1 MNACQI
7 PKPMLE
13 LHHFVGEVMGRT
25 KDLFN
30 EIVDMFNNGYD
41 AEDIAVVLNVPIDEV
56 ENVLDSLNNPSA
68 NNVPY

>member
-1 MNACQI
+1 MNGCQL

-13 LHHFVGEVMGRT
+13 CHHFVGEVMGRT

-30 EIVDMFNNGYD
+30 EIVDMYENGYD
-41 AEDIAVVLNVPIDEV
+41 SDDIAAVLTIPV
-56 ENVLDSLNNPSA
+56 EDVQALLDSLNNPSA

>member
-1 MNACQI
+1 MNGCQL

-13 LHHFVGEVMGRT
+13 LHHFVGEVMGRS

-30 EIVDMFNNGYD
+30 EIVDMYENGYD
-41 AEDIAVVLNVPIDEV
+41 SDDIAAVLTIPV
-56 ENVLDSLNNPSA
+56 EDVQALLDSLNNPSA

>member
-1 MNACQI
+1 
-7 PKPMLE
+7 
-13 LHHFVGEVMGRT
+13 MGRS

-56 ENVLDSLNNPSA
+56 ESILDNLNNPSA

>member
-1 MNACQI
+1 
-7 PKPMLE
+7 MLE
-13 LHHFVGEVMGRT
+13 LHHFVGEVMGRS

-41 AEDIAVVLNVPIDEV
+41 AEDIAVILTINEDEV
-56 ENVLDSLNNPSA
+56 KSIIESLEQSSA